1 MLAIVWRLKVDV
13 MKKKIFQSI
22 LNVTIIV
29 LLSSLFL
36 ITGVLHNYFQ
46 KIQMKQLKD
55 ELSLAALGTEQ
66 EGVNYLSN
74 LNVEG
79 YRITWIASDGTVL
92 FDNQAD
98 TSKMQNHSDREEFL
112 EAVDAGIGSS
122 FRHSVTLTENTLY
135 EAKLLSDGT
144 VLRIS
149 MNQKSVFALLL
160 GLIQPFG
167 FILIVAI
174 VAAYFIAEKLAKQ
187 IIEPIDEIDL
197 EHPLRNDSYE
207 ELAPFLKRIHYQK
220 KQIKWQMEELEQKKL
235 EFEQV
240 VSHMKEGLVLLDAD
254 DQVLSINPAAREL
267 FQTTEECIGND
278 FLTVE
283 RKQKLIHVIEKA
295 RTEGH
300 SQTRMEKNNREY
312 QFDITSIRTE
322 KGVAG
327 SVILAFDITEQ
338 MNAEKMRREF
348 SANVSHELKTPLQSI
363 IGSAEI
369 IQNNLVKEEDMP
381 RFIGHIHKEASRLV
395 ALIEDIIR
403 LSELD
408 EEQEIQKEEVSLHQ
422 IASDVLLSLQN
433 ASEKREV
440 TLKLE
445 GSEGKMEGVYRLLY
459 EVIYNL
465 CDNAIKYNVDGGS
478 VKISIEENEKEV
490 GIIIEDT
497 GIGIPVEH
505 QSRIFERFYRVDKS
519 HSKKSGGTGL
529 GLSIVKHA
537 VGYHNGKINLSSEEG
552 KGTRITILFPLK

>member
-1 MLAIVWRLKVDV
+1 MLVIVWRLKVDV
-13 MKKKIFQSI
+13 MEKKIFQSI

-29 LLSSLFL
+29 LLSSLIL
-36 ITGVLHNYFQ
+36 VTGVLHNYFQ
-46 KIQMKQLKD
+46 KIQVKQLKD

-66 EGVNYLSN
+66 EGLNYLSN
-74 LNVEG
+74 LNTES
-79 YRITWIASDGTVL
+79 YRITWIASDGNVL

-98 TSKMQNHSDREEFL
+98 IMKMENHGDREEFL
-112 EAVDAGIGSS
+112 KAVETGFGSS
-122 FRHSVTLTENTLY
+122 SRRSITLTENTFY

-144 VLRIS
+144 VLRVS

-167 FILIVAI
+167 IILTAAI

-187 IIEPIDEIDL
+187 IIEPLEEIDL
-197 EHPLRNDSYE
+197 EYPLKNDSYE
-207 ELAPFLKRIHYQK
+207 EMAPFLDRIYYQQKRIKDEMQ
-220 KQIKWQMEELEQKKL
+220 
-235 EFEQV
+235 
-240 VSHMKEGLVLLDAD
+240 
-254 DQVLSINPAAREL
+254 
-267 FQTTEECIGND
+267 
-278 FLTVE
+278 E
-283 RKQKLIHVIEKA
+283 RIQ
-295 RTEGH
+295 
-300 SQTRMEKNNREY
+300 
-312 QFDITSIRTE
+312 
-322 KGVAG
+322 
-327 SVILAFDITEQ
+327 EQ

-369 IQNNLVKEEDMP
+369 IQNNLVKKEDMP

-433 ASEKREV
+433 AAEKREV

-445 GSEGKMEGVYRLLY
+445 GSEGKIEGVYRLLH

-478 VKISIEENEKEV
+478 VNISIEEKENEV
-490 GIIIEDT
+490 GITIEDT
-497 GIGIPVEH
+497 GIGIPLEH

-552 KGTRITILFPLK
+552 KGTRITILFPLE